1 MSRNYT
7 PKYLGMPKEK
17 ASLTIAFIRNYDLFI
32 DEAESLLANGMGI
45 TTDGQPKGAN
55 TADPTAITA
64 GRRERLL
71 DDIRIIEKAK
81 EHLPQEYQQGI
92 WEWVKEGKPLYQC
105 KGTQYASDRTWY
117 YHKRFFVQEVA
128 YKKGWWDGEID

>member
-1 MSRNYT
+1 
-7 PKYLGMPKEK
+7 MPTGIAK
-17 ASLTIAFIRNYDLFI
+17 ATIGFIQAYDEWV
-32 DEAESLLANGMGI
+32 DQADSLLETGMGI

-81 EHLPQEYQQGI
+81 EHLPPEYRQGI

-105 KGTQYASDRTWY
+105 KGTQYAGDRTWY
-117 YHKRFFVQEVA
+117 EYKRNFVQEVA